1 MRIDIVS
8 DLVCPWCYVGR
19 RRLALALAE
28 RPALAPEILWHP
40 FELNPDIPPGGVP
53 RERWWRER
61 FGSPERLAEMLG
73 HLVSIGLALEI
84 EFDFSAI
91 EVQPNTRLAH
101 ELMHAAGEHGRADAL
116 AEGLFAAYFT
126 RGGNLGD
133 PEHLATVA
141 AQCGLDD
148 DTIEAALRDR
158 AHAATVDEH
167 LRQVREAGVSGV
179 PTFIFGGR
187 HAFSGAQEPAF
198 LLQVLDEL
206 ARLGEEGGRL

>member
-28 RPALAPEILWHP
+28 RPALTPDIHWHP

-61 FGSPERLAEMLG
+61 FGSTERLAEMLG
-73 HLVSIGLALEI
+73 HLVSIGLDLEI

-101 ELMHAAGEHGRADAL
+101 ELMHAAGELGRADAL
-116 AEGLFAAYFT
+116 AEGLFEAYFT
-126 RGGNLGD
+126 RGRNLGD
-133 PEHLATVA
+133 PEHLATLA
-141 AQCGLDD
+141 AQCGLHD
-148 DTIEAALRDR
+148 DTIETALLDR

-167 LRQVREAGVSGV
+167 LRQVRETGVSGV
-179 PTFIFGGR
+179 PTFIFAGR
-187 HAFSGAQEPAF
+187 HAFSGAQEPTF
-198 LLQVLDEL
+198 LLRVLDEL
-206 ARLGEEGGRL
+206 ARLGEEGGGL